1 MASKIDFNQVKN
13 KTLNGL
19 NDVNAPSPSNGDAL
33 RWNSAVQKWVPGAMS
48 GGGGGGGGSLTVT
61 DDENGNITVALAN
74 TSSGLSVNDD
84 NNGNITIS
92 LT

>member
-1 MASKIDFNQVKN
+1 MRHLSTQYFNGNQLKEVAAPTAGTDAAN
-13 KTLNGL
+13 KTYV
-19 NDVNAPSPSNGDAL
+19 DQAVA
-33 RWNSAVQKWVPGAMS
+33 SA
-48 GGGGGGGGSLTVT
+48 GGGGTAIFTLV
-61 DDENGNITVALAN
+61 DDGNGNITIGLAN

>member
-33 RWNSAVQKWVPGAMS
+33 LWNSAVQKWVPGAMS
-48 GGGGGGGGSLTVT
+48 GGGGGGCSLTVT
-61 DDENGNITVALAN
+61 DDGNGNITIGLAN

>member
-1 MASKIDFNQVKN
+1 MEHLSTQYFGGLPLKEVGYPTVGSDAAN
-13 KTLNGL
+13 KTYV
-19 NDVNAPSPSNGDAL
+19 DQAVA
-33 RWNSAVQKWVPGAMS
+33 SA
-48 GGGGGGGGSLTVT
+48 GGGGTAIFTLV
-61 DDENGNITVALAN
+61 DDGNGNITVGLAN